1 MSGDTT
7 HAAGPRATSRAPL
20 SQASQGSVI
29 AGDRGML
36 EGVVLSSAMVGRSD
50 ELDVLTSALNDV
62 RQGRPRLVLVGGE
75 AGIGKTRL
83 VEELIAR
90 AEGAT
95 TLVGGCVD
103 LGDDALPFAPFATA
117 LREPMRA
124 AGVADLVALAGGASD
139 DRRRLYEA
147 VADLL
152 ERESAERPILLV
164 LEDLQWADRSTREL
178 LAFLGRALQAVPVL
192 IVGTYRNDELH
203 RQHPL
208 RPFLAE
214 VSRSVPRVDIAPLDE
229 AAVTQMLTDLWQRPP
244 TDDEVASY
252 YERSDGNPFML
263 QELASCSADS
273 ALPQSL
279 RDVMLMRVD
288 RLAPETQS
296 VLRIAALIGN
306 VVSHRLLAVVCADG
320 GIAED
325 SLDAALRELVD
336 SAMLV
341 PHDDDSYQFRHSL
354 LREYVHGD
362 LMPGEHSRIHA
373 AIAQALTDQPALGDP
388 QQYQLEIAHHWRA
401 AHDLPR
407 ALPAA
412 YQAASAAGRV
422 HAYAEQLRM
431 YERVLE
437 LWPVL
442 PDAGEVLETD
452 EYSVLMDAAT
462 AAARADEQERFL
474 ALTDRAVLFA
484 RRDGDIARTAE
495 ALARR
500 GRQQLHRNIDRSIDD
515 IHEALAILPPDPSPE
530 RAQASEAL
538 AASLL
543 LRGDVAEALVSARD
557 AAAMAQAV
565 GDAVTENSALV
576 TVGTALVDAGEVDEG
591 LTMMRKALAGARAA
605 GDDHVAGRALTNL
618 SDALCGTGRH
628 REAIEMAEQALDVA
642 ARVGLLRTNSPLPM
656 ANIADARIHL
666 GDLAGAEE
674 VLVPTIEDAGLS
686 AAGVGVLSA
695 TVAMLRGDLDSAEEL
710 LRATRVAQ
718 GEVRRLPQDA
728 LPDLQLSSAIAL
740 TRGDVDG
747 VLELALPELRS
758 PVSNGYPRYYWP
770 IIVIAAEA
778 AARLVARDPD
788 HQVSRQVQDAL
799 EVIESASAAQ
809 PIAGE
814 SGVAWKAHVE
824 VLIDAAHGKAS
835 KEQWLQVASA
845 YAKIDEPIVQAHA
858 LLQAS
863 ERAAAQG
870 ERADAAHLIREA
882 DGLACRVGPGL
893 LRTATDAAARRLG
906 VDLDPVGP
914 KASTPFG
921 LTDREI
927 EVLRLVSTGQSNKQ
941 IAQELYIS
949 PKTAS
954 VHVSNIL
961 AKLGVTGRGEAAALA
976 HQHGL
981 D

>member
-1 MSGDTT
+1 
-7 HAAGPRATSRAPL
+7 
-20 SQASQGSVI
+20 
-29 AGDRGML
+29 ML
-36 EGVVLSSAMVGRSD
+36 EVVVFSGAMVGRSD
-50 ELDVLTSALNDV
+50 ELDALTAAFDEA
-62 RQGRPRLVLVGGE
+62 RQGRPRVVLVGGE

-83 VEELIAR
+83 IEELIAR
-90 AEGAT
+90 ADGAT

-124 AGVADLVALAGGASD
+124 AGVTDLVALAGGASD

-152 ERESAERPILLV
+152 ERESAEGPIVLV

-192 IVGTYRNDELH
+192 IIATYRNDELH

-214 VSRSVPRVDIAPLDE
+214 ISRSVPRIDIAPLDE
-229 AAVTQMLTDLWQRPP
+229 DAVAQLLTELWERPP
-244 TDDEVASY
+244 TDEEITNY
-252 YERSDGNPFML
+252 HERSDGNPFML
-263 QELASCSADS
+263 QELAACSDDT

-288 RLAPETQS
+288 RLAPQTQS

-320 GIAED
+320 GITDGELD
-325 SLDAALRELVD
+325 SALRDLVD
-336 SAMLV
+336 AAMLV
-341 PHDDDSYQFRHSL
+341 PHDDDSYEFRHSL

-362 LMPGEHSRIHA
+362 LMPGEHSRIHS
-373 AIAQALTDQPALGDP
+373 AIAQALTDQPQLGDP

-412 YQAASAAGRV
+412 YEAASAAERI

-437 LWPVL
+437 LWAVL
-442 PDAGEVLETD
+442 PDAGEVLGTD

-462 AAARADEQERFL
+462 AAVRADEHERFL
-474 ALTDRAVLFA
+474 ALTDRAVLYA
-484 RRDGDIARTAE
+484 RRDGDVARTAE

-500 GRQQLHRNIDRSIDD
+500 GRQQLHRDIARSIVD
-515 IHEALAILPPDPSPE
+515 IQEALDMLPPTPSAE

-543 LRGDVAEALVSARD
+543 LHGDVAEALVTARD
-557 AAAMAQAV
+557 AADMAHEV
-565 GDAVTENSALV
+565 GDAVTEASALV

-591 LTMMRKALAGARAA
+591 LQVMRKALSCARDE
-605 GDDHVAGRALTNL
+605 GDDHVASRALTNL
-618 SDALCGTGRH
+618 SDALCGIGRH

-642 ARVGLLRTNSPLPM
+642 ARLGLMRTYSPLPM

-674 VLVPTIEDAGLS
+674 VLTPTIEDAGLS
-686 AAGVGVLSA
+686 VAGVGVLSA
-695 TVAMLRGDLDSAEEL
+695 TVSMLRGDLDGAEEL
-710 LRATRVAQ
+710 LRATRTAQ
-718 GEVRRLPQDA
+718 GEVRRLPQDS
-728 LPDLQLSSAIAL
+728 LPDVHLSSAIAL
-740 TRGDVDG
+740 TRGDVTG
-747 VLELALPELRS
+747 VLDLALPELRS

-778 AARLVARDPD
+778 VVRLIAQDPD
-788 HQVSRQVQDAL
+788 GQVSERAQDAL
-799 EVIESASAAQ
+799 EVIESASATQ
-809 PIAGE
+809 PVAGE
-814 SGVAWKAHVE
+814 SGVAWKAHVD
-824 VLIDAAHGKAS
+824 VLLDAARGRAS
-835 KEQWLQVASA
+835 KEQWLEVASA
-845 YAKIDEPIVQAHA
+845 YGKIDEVIVQGHA
-858 LLQAS
+858 LLQAA
-863 ERAAAQG
+863 ERAAGDGDRTEAAQ
-870 ERADAAHLIREA
+870 LIREA
-882 DGLACRVGPGL
+882 DTLAGRVGPGL

-914 KASTPFG
+914 KASAPFG
-921 LTDREI
+921 LTDREV
-927 EVLRLVSTGQSNKQ
+927 EVLRLVASGRSNKQ
-941 IAQELYIS
+941 VAQELYIS